1 MFVSLGGLSNARA
14 LSNTLMDKIPRG
26 FWRVVAERLIHGQL
40 DKRFFG
46 RSYLKLGQCFGLW
59 GYMMQLGAILGTRH
73 AVRPNAFVPAFLGM
87 SGEAGAAKQFLV
99 CAANRLLERHSP
111 GSMKFWDCVGAD
123 VADRLGY
130 KERDWSGLIMER
142 GTQKFPPRVALTNA
156 WEYASAGAGLGTIHP
171 DVARAMFERSHAAV
185 PEEQWQTAYAAGLD
199 IGPEQPQPIT
209 PELSILRTRISW
221 SIAKNVA
228 QTCIHC

>member
-1 MFVSLGGLSNARA
+1 
-14 LSNTLMDKIPRG
+14 
-26 FWRVVAERLIHGQL
+26 
-40 DKRFFG
+40 
-46 RSYLKLGQCFGLW
+46 
-59 GYMMQLGAILGTRH
+59 
-73 AVRPNAFVPAFLGM
+73 
-87 SGEAGAAKQFLV
+87 
-99 CAANRLLERHSP
+99 
-111 GSMKFWDCVGAD
+111 
-123 VADRLGY
+123 
-130 KERDWSGLIMER
+130 MER